1 MIQVDFLYIAINRRV
16 RIPFIGRKWTLTCFW
31 SNLYELGE
39 FHEIRVKLYSQ
50 LNFRSGSIHII
61 IIKFSK
67 VERVGWE
74 VRIVVMIISHWRRT
88 IWNFQHITVWSNK
101 QIFLDFI
108 TFIKHIKWTW
118 LPCWTNKDVDS
129 SLFRQDR
136 LGMSHFAL
144 IGRFLVSIQ
153 LVCMAL
159 ISRHPEQNST
169 IILKRVGKLDEEKRE
184 NALGVGRL
192 AWYERVRSGFNN
204 FTVLVSSAYHSFSLD
219 LLRV

>member
-16 RIPFIGRKWTLTCFW
+16 RIPFIGRNWTLTCFW

-61 IIKFSK
+61 ILKFSK

-118 LPCWTNKDVDS
+118 LDCLAEQTRMWILHYFGRTDWAC
-129 SLFRQDR
+129 RI
-136 LGMSHFAL
+136 SHWLA
-144 IGRFLVSIQ
+144 VSWS
-153 LVCMAL
+153 V
-159 ISRHPEQNST
+159 
-169 IILKRVGKLDEEKRE
+169 
-184 NALGVGRL
+184 
-192 AWYERVRSGFNN
+192 FNWCGW
-204 FTVLVSSAYHSFSLD
+204 
-219 LLRV
+219 R